1 MEQQN
6 YNYNSD
12 SVFVQEGSVSKKF
25 FANVFTLMF
34 AALTIS
40 TLAAYLFATNE
51 AFQRYIFLP
60 ESGLTTLGYI
70 AIFSPLAMVL
80 IIGSGALS
88 RLPYIALLVAFI
100 VFSLVMGIS
109 LSFLGAVYTDG
120 SIVSC
125 FGAAGVIFGIM
136 ALLGYTTDV
145 DLSKYRTILLIGVVG
160 LFVTGIIN
168 MFIQSEQFSLIRA
181 FIGVAVFTA
190 LTAYDVQM
198 IKRLG
203 QGIEKDGGVI
213 EDASNKKLAIMAAL
227 SLYLDFVNIFLFLL
241 RIFGGRK

>member
-6 YNYNSD
+6 YQYQDN
-12 SVFVQEGSVSKKF
+12 SVFVQESSVSKKF

-51 AFQRYIFLP
+51 AFQAYIYSP
-60 ESGLTTLGYI
+60 ISGLTTLGYV
-70 AIFSPLAMVL
+70 AVFAPLAMVL

-100 VFSLVMGIS
+100 IFSLVMGIS
-109 LSFLGAVYTDG
+109 LSFLGSIYTNG

-136 ALLGYTTDV
+136 AVLGYTTDV
-145 DLSKYRTILLIGVVG
+145 DLSKYRTILFIGVAG

-198 IKRLG
+198 IKRIGMGL
-203 QGIEKDGGVI
+203 EKDGTSI
-213 EDASNKKLAIMAAL
+213 NDSDNKKLAIMAAL